1 MNESKP
7 VAWQWLDTATFR
19 KSVPASSN
27 PSEWTPLYAHPA
39 PDAKPVGKFAQFT
52 DGVWRE
58 VTKGSPG
65 VPLYEHQPAADVQ
78 PVVDTVIAG
87 VLFDL
92 MGWLTSREERLMLS
106 SADDASPAVKVLR
119 EFAEMRSLSLDNT
132 PLIKDWQNFVYVQ
145 EPAPEDTTLFQ
156 ELLNLLGPTT
166 PTCCGCKAE
175 WQTAIDLIK
184 KELE

>member
-1 MNESKP
+1 MS
-7 VAWQWLDTATFR
+7 QLQ
-19 KSVPASSN
+19 
-27 PSEWTPLYAHPA
+27 
-39 PDAKPVGKFAQFT
+39 DAQPVGKFAKFT
-52 DGVWRE
+52 DGIWRE
-58 VTKGSPG
+58 VTAGSAG
-65 VPLYEHQPAADVQ
+65 VPLYTHPPAADVQ

-175 WQTAIDLIK
+175 WQKAIDLIK
-184 KELE
+184 TRLGVEK